1 MDNAVLENLKGM
13 FEKDLIKVAYFLS
26 RSNILHTQQ
35 RIEKVKKD
43 DHTEKV
49 PTSIIDMDYLGMCFR
64 EKRLEK
70 RDYTGLCFLCYQDF
84 PAKNYKLYRRYIF
97 KPF

>member
-43 DHTEKV
+43 DH
-49 PTSIIDMDYLGMCFR
+49 IYY
-64 EKRLEK
+64 K
-70 RDYTGLCFLCYQDF
+70 RDNLIWFF
-84 PAKNYKLYRRYIF
+84 SFI
-97 KPF
+97 